1 MDGPGGVGSREG
13 CCYLLG
19 DVAGRGEGQLGTHAC
34 AQRDTFNKR
43 CRDKPAAMPLSDLI
57 NSENVRVVECRRGQR
72 LLTKALYLILIMR
85 EVFGQQL
92 QRNPTTEPSVFGQ
105 VNASH
110 ATRAN

>member
-1 MDGPGGVGSREG
+1 MDDPGGVGRRER

-19 DVAGRGEGQLGTHAC
+19 DVNGNGERQLATHAC
-34 AQRDTFNKR
+34 AQSDTFNKLR
-43 CRDKPAAMPLSDLI
+43 RDKVAAMPLSDLI